1 MCQHEYNVK
10 RSRFLCPY
18 TSAWECKPLSSL
30 VAWMG
35 NHHYFS
41 LILLLFIMSHV
52 GLVAPQQPLTPS
64 SLPVHSNSVT
74 GMISHHLFEVFH
86 PGKSSS
92 FVICIWTASWMREDP
107 SQVVMKSK
115 CWMKA
120 VSPHTN
126 IQSLTKQS
134 IFVLGIQD
142 KKWSMKVN
150 EKTKETTVQSVAAV
164 LFSIF

>member
-1 MCQHEYNVK
+1 
-10 RSRFLCPY
+10 
-18 TSAWECKPLSSL
+18 
-30 VAWMG
+30 
-35 NHHYFS
+35 
-41 LILLLFIMSHV
+41 
-52 GLVAPQQPLTPS
+52 
-64 SLPVHSNSVT
+64 
-74 GMISHHLFEVFH
+74 
-86 PGKSSS
+86 
-92 FVICIWTASWMREDP
+92 MREDP